1 MYKIQLNN
9 KTIEYKIE
17 YDIRQMIRSQVLTIL
32 IRIFSRDGKTY
43 NESEVG
49 KNFKGRRNWQKS

>member
-9 KTIEYKIE
+9 KTIEYKIAIW
-17 YDIRQMIRSQVLTIL
+17 YKANVRSQVLTIL
-32 IRIFSRDGKTY
+32 IRIFSRDGETY